1 MSAHE
6 HNRTAHLIQSTTTD
20 VIVVGAGPSGVA
32 SALALKDAGVRAL
45 VLDRADQVA
54 AAWRGRYDRLRLN
67 TSRPLSHLPDRP
79 FAKGTPMFP
88 TRDQLIAH
96 IEHHAV
102 GGGLELRFGTTVEQI
117 VRDDGGWRVRTSN
130 GELHAGQ
137 VIVATGYEN
146 EPVISDWPG
155 RDAHPGT
162 ASALIAVPQPA
173 AVSRRSRA
181 RRRTRQLRD
190 GNRARSR
197 ARQGGQG
204 LAGGAHAAQHPP
216 ARGPRRHPRRHDRRG
231 DAPSPHTGRRCA
243 RALRAPDEPRR
254 SQRVRPAGPR
264 RQGRSPGCAVSASR
278 PRSSIPS

>member
-6 HNRTAHLIQSTTTD
+6 HNRTADLIQATTTD
-20 VIVVGAGPSGVA
+20 VIVVGAAPSGVA

-88 TRDQLIAH
+88 TRDPLIGH
-96 IEHHAV
+96 IEHHAA
-102 GGGLELRFGTTVEQI
+102 GGGLELRRGTTVEQI

-137 VIVATGYEN
+137 VIVATGYGN
-146 EPVISDWPG
+146 EPVIPDWPG
-155 RDAHPGT
+155 RHAHTRT

-190 GNRARSR
+190 GNRARS
-197 ARQGGQG
+197 APGK
-204 LAGGAHAAQHPP
+204 AAKS
-216 ARGPRRHPRRHDRRG
+216 GW
-231 DAPSPHTGRRCA
+231 RCA
-243 RALRAPDEPRR
+243 RRPTSSFARAPQA
-254 SQRVRPAGPR
+254 SPAT
-264 RQGRSPGCAVSASR
+264 
-278 PRSSIPS
+278 